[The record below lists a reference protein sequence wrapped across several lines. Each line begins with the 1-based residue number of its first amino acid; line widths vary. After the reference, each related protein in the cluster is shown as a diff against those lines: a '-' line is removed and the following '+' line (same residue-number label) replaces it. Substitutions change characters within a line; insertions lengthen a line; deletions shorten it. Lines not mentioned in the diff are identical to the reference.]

1 MTSIEV
7 FLLIFSLILI
17 LILFN
22 YSAAGDF
29 ANKKIKIGTIITFFS
44 KTYRVFQKIR
54 QLSLI
59 YLFKNKFYKVYLL
72 LAITVVVVKL
82 NLHYNSQLNDALP
95 SWTHKAINFLI
106 VSSVW
111 ELICIITKLVENK
124 ISKK

>member
-7 FLLIFSLILI
+7 FLLIFSLTLI

-29 ANKKIKIGTIITFFS
+29 AKKKIKIGTIITLFS
-44 KTYRVFQKIR
+44 KIYKVFQKTR

-59 YLFKNKFYKVYLL
+59 YLFKNKLYKVYLL
-72 LAITVVVVKL
+72 VAITVVIVKL
-82 NLHYNSQLNDALP
+82 NLHYNSQFHDALP

-106 VSSVW
+106 VSSAW
-111 ELICIITKLVENK
+111 ELICIITQLVENK